1 MQFKNKDDPMSEWN
15 LPKRFK
21 SQSGEVAYNV
31 LGQGPPVVLVHGTP
45 SWSYLWRHVAKRLM
59 SDWSVHVYDLVG
71 YGCSERFES
80 QDVSIRNQARI
91 LRQLLGYWQLE
102 DTAVCIAGHDIGG
115 AIVLAASL
123 LEGCHFAKI
132 ALVDAVILSPWIT
145 PTTQHQQK
153 YLECY
158 RTMPIHIYEQVAL
171 AHLRTAFY
179 LAPDEHTLKTYFKQW
194 QGMTGRAA
202 WFRKVEQFDESVTDQ
217 MEPMLSE
224 LQIPVRLLWGE
235 HDTWLTPE
243 VAKRSQVT
251 IPGSRLEFIPD
262 AGHFSPEDNP
272 TVVCKEL
279 NSFFSST

>member
-1 MQFKNKDDPMSEWN
+1 M
-15 LPKRFK
+15 
-21 SQSGEVAYNV
+21 Y
-31 LGQGPPVVLVHGTP
+31 
-45 SWSYLWRHVAKRLM
+45 
-59 SDWSVHVYDLVG
+59 
-71 YGCSERFES
+71 
-80 QDVSIRNQARI
+80 
-91 LRQLLGYWQLE
+91 
-102 DTAVCIAGHDIGG
+102 IAGHDIGG

-132 ALVDAVILSPWIT
+132 ALIDAVILSPWIT

-179 LAPDEHTLKTYFKQW
+179 VDPDEHTLKTYFKQW
-194 QGMTGRAA
+194 QGMTGQAA

-217 MEPMLSE
+217 METMLSG

-235 HDTWLTPE
+235 HDTWLTPD
-243 VAKRSQVT
+243 VAKRAQVA
-251 IPGSRLEFIPD
+251 IPDSRLEFIPD

-272 TVVCKEL
+272 TVVSKEL
-279 NSFFSST
+279 TSFFNAT